1 MTVIGY
7 LLAQV
12 LVPELSA
19 PPTTDLLALTQT
31 QATGT
36 RKVTSDG
43 SNTVRLTSSRVQNIV
58 AELKPTPEPAPAQQ
72 SPVPAPI
79 PIGQRRATL
88 NASNWELSNAL
99 RAISQET
106 DVNITLA
113 HKEDPKITVQLRDM
127 QLEEILRVLAALTDL
142 KFLQIDESYVMA
154 TVEVLEASFPREFA
168 EQYPNLAKGLPDEI
182 VVKSYTVSHVSARQA
197 VETLK
202 GLLKESEAI
211 GVAVGP
217 SPDVPDITVGSST
230 SIRNEGNSGG
240 TTGGNSAGVQTGQAE
255 LGNGRT
261 IMLRGPQKQ
270 VKEALKLLRE
280 IDSPRPQ
287 VNIQVQI
294 MDVSNDAMR
303 ELGISWSFG
312 NVNLTERTPA
322 GIAFETLDRGPQ
334 TFQGII
340 KALEKNGNTKILA
353 EPNLGV
359 LDGQSAY
366 ILIGD
371 RINYP
376 VVIGLSDNNT
386 PIYDIKE
393 EKVGVYFQVGAN
405 ITEEGEIIL
414 NLFPQVS
421 SITGFLNV
429 NGASYPQVSTREART
444 IMRITS
450 GETIAV
456 AGLIRNEEIES
467 WEKVPILGDIP
478 LLGELFKKRKT
489 TRNNSQVMIFIT
501 PTIMEDES

>member
-1 MTVIGY
+1 M
-7 LLAQV
+7 
-12 LVPELSA
+12 
-19 PPTTDLLALTQT
+19 DLLALNQP

-36 RKVTSDG
+36 RMTLSH
-43 SNTVRLTSSRVQNIV
+43 SSHTVRLTSSRVHDIF
-58 AELKPTPEPAPAQQ
+58 AELRTSPEPAPLQQ
-72 SPVPAPI
+72 NPVPGPI

-88 NASNWELSNAL
+88 NASSWELSNAL

-113 HKEDPKITVQLRDM
+113 HKEDPKVTVQLKDM
-127 QLEEILRVLAALTDL
+127 PLEEILRVLAALTDL
-142 KFLQIDESYVMA
+142 KFLQIDESYIMA

-168 EQYPNLAKGLPDEI
+168 QQYPTLAKGLPEEV

-202 GLLKESEAI
+202 GLLKEGEAI

-217 SPDVPDITVGSST
+217 APDVPNITVSSGS
-230 SIRNEGNSGG
+230 SIRNEGASGG
-240 TTGGNSAGVQTGQAE
+240 TTAGVETGQNTE
-255 LGNGRT
+255 GNGRT
-261 IMLRGPQKQ
+261 IMLRGPKKQ
-270 VKEALKLLRE
+270 VQEAIKLLRE

-287 VNIQVQI
+287 VNIKVSI

-312 NVNLTERTPA
+312 NITLTERAPS
-322 GIAFETLDRGPQ
+322 GISFETLDRSPQ

-340 KALEKNGNTKILA
+340 RALESNGRTKILA

-405 ITEEGEIIL
+405 ISEDGEIIM
-414 NLFPQVS
+414 NLYPQVS
-421 SITGFLNV
+421 SITGFLSV

-444 IMRITS
+444 VMRVS
-450 GETIAV
+450 NGETIAV
-456 AGLIRNEEIES
+456 AGLIRTEEIES

-478 LLGELFKKRKT
+478 LLGELFKKKKT
-489 TRNNSQVMIFIT
+489 TKENSQVMIFIT
-501 PTIMEDES
+501 PTIMGDES